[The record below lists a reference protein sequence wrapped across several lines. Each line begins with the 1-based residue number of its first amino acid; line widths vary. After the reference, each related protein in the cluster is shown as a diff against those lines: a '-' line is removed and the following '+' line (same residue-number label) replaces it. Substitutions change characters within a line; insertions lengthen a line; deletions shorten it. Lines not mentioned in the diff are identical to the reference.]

1 MKGERDIRLIK
12 ILAFPVAMRFIV
24 YRYEDSVKMMFLAS
38 QRLYCAQWALESTA
52 FLHVYTL
59 TKVYA
64 EEHMLLLCMQGGTHI
79 CFRC

>member
-38 QRLYCAQWALESTA
+38 QR
-52 FLHVYTL
+52 
-59 TKVYA
+59 
-64 EEHMLLLCMQGGTHI
+64 
-79 CFRC
+79 